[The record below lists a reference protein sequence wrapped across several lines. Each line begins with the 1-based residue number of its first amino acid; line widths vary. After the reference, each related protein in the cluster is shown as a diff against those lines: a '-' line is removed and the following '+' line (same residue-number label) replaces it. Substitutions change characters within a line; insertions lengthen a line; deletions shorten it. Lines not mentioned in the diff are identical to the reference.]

1 VTKILEHWNQ
11 WWNATAHE
19 RDEYDLTDTSNWRMA
34 AMKTRNPED
43 GDWWYTNGYKFL
55 ENWIQWRE
63 ENTHMSIAML
73 NDGTPAIELELAPVV
88 NGVTIKMAVDRVF
101 YDSHNK
107 EYVIVDLKTGKTTPQ
122 SSLQLGFYAY
132 GIRKQFG
139 LNITK
144 GYYWMARKGDL
155 SPSHDLADMT
165 DSKVETLVDMF
176 DRARK
181 SGIFLPNF
189 DQCNMCGYTASCEW
203 YTPKEK
209 HE

>member
-1 VTKILEHWNQ
+1 MTKILEHWNQ

-19 RDEYDLTDTSNWRMA
+19 RDEYNLTDTSNWRMA

-63 ENTHMSIAML
+63 ENSHMSIAML
-73 NDGTPAIELELAPVV
+73 DDGTPAIELELAPVV
-88 NGVTIKMAVDRVF
+88 NGVMVKMAVDRVF

-144 GYYWMARKGDL
+144 GYYWMARKGEL

-165 DSKVETLVDMF
+165 DDKVETLVDMF

-189 DQCNMCGYTASCEW
+189 DHCNMCGYSASCQW
-203 YTPKEK
+203 YIPKEK